1 MIYILFTAFDKHFI
15 FILIECLKTNP
26 DERPNIDQVIE
37 NKWIAVSLRINKS
50 LPQNNPFYQQY
61 EVVPATPLVTSEVLR
76 EETDLWMDV
85 KQGMSLAL
93 QEMRID
99 KVRHFPMKAM

>member
-1 MIYILFTAFDKHFI
+1 MFKNDDL
-15 FILIECLKTNP
+15 C
-26 DERPNIDQVIE
+26 
-37 NKWIAVSLRINKS
+37 S
-50 LPQNNPFYQQY
+50 QQY

-93 QEMRID
+93 QEMRVD
-99 KVRHFPMKAM
+99 KVRHFSIMPMMIVFNHANVDSSQS

>member
-1 MIYILFTAFDKHFI
+1 MDSCKFEI
-15 FILIECLKTNP
+15 FL
-26 DERPNIDQVIE
+26 V
-37 NKWIAVSLRINKS
+37 
-50 LPQNNPFYQQY
+50 NNDDLCSQQY

-93 QEMRID
+93 QEMRVD
-99 KVRHFPMKAM
+99 KVR